1 MSVAHGSRLSK
12 QDNQLVKKSI
22 RETRMNLR
30 VGQGQ
35 GLQNQA
41 GVAQAKNVVCM
52 SCWSRFNHN
61 PEIEEQLAVQDFRE
75 LGMIEALC
83 HRTEVRRKLGQ
94 LEKRNRKEQ
103 TNN

>member
-41 GVAQAKNVVCM
+41 GVAQAKKA
-52 SCWSRFNHN
+52 
-61 PEIEEQLAVQDFRE
+61 AVQRGVYVM
-75 LGMIEALC
+75 LVAI
-83 HRTEVRRKLGQ
+83 
-94 LEKRNRKEQ
+94 
-103 TNN
+103 